1 MTPQVLTIGH
11 SNHSLERFVAL
22 LRQHSI
28 GAIADVR
35 SAPYSRVNP
44 AYNREPL
51 QASLK
56 KEGIAYV
63 CLGEELGARA
73 KDPALYENG
82 RVQYR
87 KLAQTEL
94 FKSGLQRI
102 VRGAESYRLAL
113 LCAEKEPLNCHRTI
127 LVSRELE
134 ALGVSVSHI
143 QADGTLESHDEAM
156 SRLLRML
163 GLAEGDLYSTREEMI
178 AEACARQEQR
188 IAYVDEEMREEASA

>member
-63 CLGEELGARA
+63 YLGEEL
-73 KDPALYENG
+73 
-82 RVQYR
+82 
-87 KLAQTEL
+87 
-94 FKSGLQRI
+94 S
-102 VRGAESYRLAL
+102 
-113 LCAEKEPLNCHRTI
+113 
-127 LVSRELE
+127 ELE
-134 ALGVSVSHI
+134 AISKRFQNYL
-143 QADGTLESHDEAM
+143 QKPQ
-156 SRLLRML
+156 LL
-163 GLAEGDLYSTREEMI
+163 
-178 AEACARQEQR
+178 
-188 IAYVDEEMREEASA
+188 